1 MFAHISFDNKEFSMS
16 VLNTILDSLSR
27 VSFES
32 MKYFERALVK
42 MLMIKDQYQP
52 DRTKKAL

>member
-16 VLNTILDSLSR
+16 VLNTILDSLGR
-27 VSFES
+27 VSFEN

-42 MLMIKDQYQP
+42 MLMIKD
-52 DRTKKAL
+52 